1 MANKRIVRRSISLPE
16 LLDERI
22 GIMAKEYSYN
32 VKNELMIELLELGL
46 LKFNEN
52 VELNSK
58 VNLLIDKVDNMINL
72 IKDNSK

>member
-1 MANKRIVRRSISLPE
+1 MANKGIVRRSISLPE

-32 VKNELMIELLELGL
+32 VKNELMIELLELGI

-52 VELNSK
+52 VELTAK
-58 VNLLIDKVDNMINL
+58 INLLMNKIDNMIN
-72 IKDNSK
+72 IIENK